1 MNRYARGLA
10 LSRSLAGEGF
20 EVLLRGLVDSRGR
33 LLLDLFS
40 ANFRRSLRGSRERS
54 GLVKPHRKNRQNT
67 RTLHGSLV

>member
-1 MNRYARGLA
+1 MLAVPHYHVPSPRGRRA
-10 LSRSLAGEGF
+10 PK
-20 EVLLRGLVDSRGR
+20 LLRGLVDSRGR

-54 GLVKPHRKNRQNT
+54 GLVKPRRKNRQNT